1 MSTSLPTQQNLAS
14 LRTIEND
21 PRYGFCKA
29 DIRDRK
35 TMSALVH
42 ESRPDAVLHLA
53 VESHVDRSIDGPAE
67 FIKTNVEGTFVLAAV
82 ALACWQ
88 RLSGRQASR
97 FRFHHDSTDEVFG

>member
-21 PRYGFCKA
+21 PRYGFCQA
-29 DIRDRK
+29 DICDRK

-53 VESHVDRSIDGPAE
+53 VESHVDHSIDGPAE
-67 FIKTNVEGTFVLAAV
+67 FIKTNVEGGGGACLLAA
-82 ALACWQ
+82 A
-88 RLSGRQASR
+88 
-97 FRFHHDSTDEVFG
+97 FGPAGQSISVSS